1 MHFHLPLIKTYSILG
16 GLIEYPQLID
26 EYAYNPQNFELLLTL
41 ARILGS
47 YRASQLLAAALA
59 ALTLLMVAGIG
70 RLAGFSIPSIVLGLA
85 SVAGMPMAVWSA
97 SVMKND
103 FTMACFQSAAI
114 YACLKPV
121 RGGSSRWSFL
131 SGMLLGAAF
140 GVKPTAL
147 FAAVPIGLIWMW
159 DCRRRPDWLR
169 ILSLTGACFALTA
182 FIWPART
189 HVFTGDAFLRAP
201 PSNALGAL
209 EPTDPKGPLN
219 HLGRYV
225 EIAVDAHIRGD
236 KEIFE
241 LPIRSPFGVMTTVLV
256 GGALLRRR
264 KRPDPV
270 ALSIAVI
277 GIVSLLYWAST
288 MRTARYGITPI
299 LLTPFL
305 LSPGFLAT
313 LTTPGPKM
321 GPPCPLFSSIALFS
335 HFRGP

>member
-1 MHFHLPLIKTYSILG
+1 V
-16 GLIEYPQLID
+16 IERP
-26 EYAYNPQNFELLLTL
+26 T
-41 ARILGS
+41 
-47 YRASQLLAAALA
+47 LAAALA

-85 SVAGMPMAVWSA
+85 AVAGMPMAVWSA

-103 FTMACFQSAAI
+103 FTMACFQAASI

-121 RGGSSRWSFL
+121 RDGSSRWLFL
-131 SGMLLGAAF
+131 SGILLGAAF

-189 HVFTGDAFLRAP
+189 YILTGDAFLTAP

-209 EPTDPKGPLN
+209 DPTDPKGPLN

-236 KEIFE
+236 KGIFE

-256 GGALLRRR
+256 GGVLLRRR

-270 ALSIAVI
+270 ALRIAVI
-277 GIVSLLYWAST
+277 GIVSLLYWVST

-313 LTTPGPKM
+313 LTAPGPKM
-321 GPPCPLFSSIALFS
+321 RAAMSAVLVYGLVFALPPTLIISNSWPQLRNLAGRLSDDDYVNSFGFHNAFRSSKT
-335 HFRGP
+335 HFAGG